1 MKIINRSSSTKEIKW
16 SNKDISIDNVSE
28 TVLRFKNLVL
38 SQGTS
43 AFDQINKELNTKS
56 PKSYKVKKS
65 EISKSDLLV
74 SNKLKQSILNSAAN
88 IKNISENEK
97 TCPILSYGKSK
108 DYNEKQLKSSGKNYI
123 VLRLGSVYG
132 YSTDTARIDIMA
144 NFFSNNTHF
153 SNTFISIFI

>member
-65 EISKSDLLV
+65 EISKSEILV
-74 SNKLKQSILNSAAN
+74 SDKLKQSILNSAAN
-88 IKNISENEK
+88 IKNISENDKKGFIGRPVETTK
-97 TCPILSYGKSK
+97 GIKVWKEFRPIDSVGIYVPGGSAPLLS
-108 DYNEKQLKSSGKNYI
+108 LI
-123 VLRLGSVYG
+123 
-132 YSTDTARIDIMA
+132 
-144 NFFSNNTHF
+144 H
-153 SNTFISIFI
+153 ISEPTRPY